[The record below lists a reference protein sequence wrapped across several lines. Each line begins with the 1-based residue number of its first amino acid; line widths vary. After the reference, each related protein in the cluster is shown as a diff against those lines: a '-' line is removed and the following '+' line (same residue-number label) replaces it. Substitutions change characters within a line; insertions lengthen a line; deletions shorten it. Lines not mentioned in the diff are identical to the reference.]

1 MKIVTRIELR
11 RRIRNYY
18 RTECLDRKSVLR
30 KLRKLC
36 RYFLKRRRKS
46 WCAWAAEC
54 EIIQWLAMNLQVEI
68 VWDDVVVCL
77 RQLEESRRIIRDADG
92 RYRYR

>member
-18 RTECLDRKSVLR
+18 RVECLDRRSVLR
-30 KLRKLC
+30 KIRKLC
-36 RYFLKRRRKS
+36 RYFLKCRRKS
-46 WCAWAAEC
+46 WCAWVTEY
-54 EIIQWLAMNLQVEI
+54 EINQWLAMNLQMAI

-77 RQLEESRRIIRDADG
+77 RQLEESGRIIRGSDG
-92 RYRYR
+92 CYRYR